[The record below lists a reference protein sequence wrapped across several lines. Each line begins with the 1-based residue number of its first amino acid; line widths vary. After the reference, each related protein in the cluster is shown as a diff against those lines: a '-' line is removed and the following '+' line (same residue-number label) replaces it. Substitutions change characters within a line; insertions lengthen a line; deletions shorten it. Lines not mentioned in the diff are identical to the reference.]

1 MAHNEPKQ
9 DKTRLKQCFGPK
21 VIVFC
26 VCQKVAE
33 INFAEK
39 KICSCLCI
47 YLYVFFFK
55 IEHHDAATFFLYR
68 SPFLP
73 SVGSHSVR
81 APLFTKKAKTRMK
94 ATRKYS
100 HKYVRASLFTNKDIA
115 RRIQA
120 TYIILSFKI
129 CGHKERLQ
137 TEPYVHCSSVVGY
150 AEFSVKW
157 RQFQYSSVMGSQY
170 LIIVEFLKRPV
181 RQKISYCNKLYF

>member
-1 MAHNEPKQ
+1 MNKNQIKLE
-9 DKTRLKQCFGPK
+9 QCYGPK
-21 VIVFC
+21 SNRFC
-26 VCQKVAE
+26 VCKKAAD

-39 KICSCLCI
+39 KVCSCLC
-47 YLYVFFFK
+47 VFVFI

-94 ATRKYS
+94 ATHKHS

-157 RQFQYSSVMGSQY
+157 RQSQ
-170 LIIVEFLKRPV
+170 
-181 RQKISYCNKLYF
+181 